1 MDDDS
6 YDAIVVGA
14 RVAGAA
20 TAMLLAR
27 AGQRVLVLDRARY
40 GSDTFSTHAFMRGGV
55 VQLSRWGLLDQVL
68 AAGTPPITRT
78 VLRYGTAEE
87 VVDIRPAPHTDALY
101 APRRTVLDRILVDAA
116 GRAGADVRF
125 EVTVTGL
132 LRDAD
137 GVVTGVEAHDAAG
150 HRMVARAP
158 ITIGADGI
166 RSRVAREVGALTYG
180 QARNASGMVAGY
192 WAGLDVDGYQWLY
205 APGEAAGLI
214 PTNDGLVCA
223 WVATGSDRFLAE
235 GRRRHDLGFR
245 DTFGRVAP
253 DWAEALRDAEQVEPL
268 HGFAG
273 VHGYLRQP
281 WGRGWALV
289 GDASHFKDPL
299 TTHGMTDALRDAELL
314 ARAVLAAASGT
325 TTSERALADYHDT
338 RDALVRPLHE
348 LADQAA
354 GYAWTLDELRALL
367 LDLSAAMRP
376 GVRHQLALDATAT
389 TTERNR

>member
-1 MDDDS
+1 MDGN

-27 AGQRVLVLDRARY
+27 AGQRVLVLDRDRY

-55 VQLSRWGLLDQVL
+55 VQLSRWGLLDEVV
-68 AAGTPPITRT
+68 AAGTPPVTRT
-78 VLRYGTAEE
+78 VLRYGTEEE
-87 VVDIRPAPHTDALY
+87 VIDIRPAPHTDALY

-116 GRAGADVRF
+116 RRAGAEVRF

-132 LRDAD
+132 LRDDD
-137 GVVTGVEAHDAAG
+137 GIVTGVEAHDRAG
-150 HRMVARAP
+150 HQVVARAP

-166 RSRVAREVGALTYG
+166 RSRVARDVGALTYG
-180 QARNASGMVAGY
+180 QAHNASGMVAGY

-223 WVATGSDRFLAE
+223 WTATSSDRFLAE
-235 GRRRHDLGFR
+235 LRRRPDHGFH
-245 DTFGRVAP
+245 DTFSRVAP
-253 DWAEALRDAEQVEPL
+253 DWSEALRDAEQVQPL

-273 VHGYLRQP
+273 VFGYLRQP

-325 TTSERALADYHDT
+325 TTSERALADYQDT
-338 RDALVRPLHE
+338 RDALARPLHV

-354 GYAWTLDELRALL
+354 GYAWTLDELRTLL

-376 GVRHQLALDATAT
+376 GVRHQLAFDSTVTAP
-389 TTERNR
+389 